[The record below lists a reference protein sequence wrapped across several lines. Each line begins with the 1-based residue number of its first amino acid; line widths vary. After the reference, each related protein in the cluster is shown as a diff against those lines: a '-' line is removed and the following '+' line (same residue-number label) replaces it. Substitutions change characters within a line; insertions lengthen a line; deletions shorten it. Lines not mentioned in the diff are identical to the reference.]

1 MKKLIITA
9 CILFVSGIIIAGASI
24 AGGAFEPVDLKAQ
37 SVEFNASDITAM
49 DIDSVLDRVE
59 ISGYSGEKVRVTYS
73 EDLKRSCSVS
83 VENGILKVD
92 YKYGSKWYDNLFSI
106 NIATYVVNIEI
117 PQGQIQNFD
126 IDAGNSDVSLESLNG
141 SLKYIGKSG
150 RVSMED
156 CAFSDFKLEIDSG
169 DISILNSTA
178 GQSGSSAVITS
189 GYGNIYIDNSVF
201 SNTQIK
207 NTYGNL
213 KLTEDSFE
221 NLSVDAKS
229 GNMMLSSIKVSDT
242 IESKRAY
249 GNFIMEDVSCRALI
263 DASDNGDVKFDNLTS
278 DYIDLKSKNGNI
290 RGNIN
295 GAQTEYII
303 TSNSKYGNNNLG
315 SAVNSRDKR
324 LNAETDSGNIIIEF
338 EK

>member
-92 YKYGSKWYDNLFSI
+92 YKYGS
-106 NIATYVVNIEI
+106 I

-315 SAVNSRDKR
+315 SAVNSGDKR

>member
-189 GYGNIYIDNSVF
+189 GYGNIYICLL
-201 SNTQIK
+201 
-207 NTYGNL
+207 Y
-213 KLTEDSFE
+213 
-221 NLSVDAKS
+221 
-229 GNMMLSSIKVSDT
+229 
-242 IESKRAY
+242 
-249 GNFIMEDVSCRALI
+249 
-263 DASDNGDVKFDNLTS
+263 TS
-278 DYIDLKSKNGNI
+278 DAAD
-290 RGNIN
+290 
-295 GAQTEYII
+295 E
-303 TSNSKYGNNNLG
+303 
-315 SAVNSRDKR
+315 
-324 LNAETDSGNIIIEF
+324 
-338 EK
+338 